1 MNLEETI
8 IQILGQF
15 KNGLTKRELTK
26 ILNNKKI
33 HFSST
38 ELKEILW
45 HKLIR
50 QNTILYQ
57 KDNFKF
63 LLHAKN
69 HTGNNLISDFAR
81 EFELFKL
88 NFKNKKKTD
97 INILLS
103 TKDILVDQIISNN
116 TNVEEIEAK
125 LTDDQKQFLFLDRR
139 LHIHINTFRN
149 ESSNFDNEKPFNPLV
164 ELQKLANEFY
174 ADGKITQNELLILD
188 KYSTEFNVSK
198 IEKNKILSNAIEKNK
213 NNFNLDYLLY
223 FHINNERHLSNKQ
236 IIENFAH
243 LYQIEINDLSIEKFL
258 NSSPKSSVD
267 FDYQFG
273 QFTYKIKL
281 VPYTKISSTFLFDM
295 LRINNTHYELRINED
310 FVKDTNS
317 LSHIIC
323 DAITFEYC
331 SIMEFG
337 IDDFLEYKKLIL
349 ESVQLQCSKT

>member
-1 MNLEETI
+1 MNLEQSI
-8 IQILGQF
+8 VNILGQF

-33 HFSST
+33 HFNST
-38 ELKEILW
+38 ELKEVLW

-50 QNTILYQ
+50 QNTIVYQ

-63 LLHAKN
+63 LLHEKN
-69 HTGNNLISDFAR
+69 YTGSNLISDFAK
-81 EFELFKL
+81 EFELYKL
-88 NFKNKKKTD
+88 NFKNQKKTD

-116 TNVEEIEAK
+116 TNIEEIEEK

-149 ESSNFDNEKPFNPLV
+149 VFTDVDNEKPFNPLV

-174 ADGKITQNELLILD
+174 ADGKITQSELLILD
-188 KYSTEFNVSK
+188 KYSAEFNVSK
-198 IEKNKILSNAIEKNK
+198 VEKEKIISNAIEKNK

-223 FHINNERHLSNKQ
+223 FHINCESHLSNKE
-236 IIENFAH
+236 IIENFAQ
-243 LYQIEINDLSIEKFL
+243 LYQIKINDLSIEKFL
-258 NSSPKSSVD
+258 DSSPKSTDD

-273 QFTYKIKL
+273 QFTYKVKL

-295 LRINNTHYELRINED
+295 LRINNTHYEIRINEK
-310 FVKDTNS
+310 FGKDTNN

-349 ESVQLQCSKT
+349 ESVQIQCSKI